1 MSSSSEVTEF
11 NAVEKLALPT
21 EDVVQVNSNLS
32 AVDNVNNNNVN
43 SIVADSIQEEQTRIP
58 RFRTLTERGQAYQ
71 EDRQRERDKEEDQ
84 LIKRFHEAFDAW
96 KAQASDI
103 ERYIADQLP
112 LSQTDK
118 DENIFRLKDLHV
130 SALTIYEKLRKF
142 RPPGQEIRQKMD
154 ACDALTKTLEHQLK
168 QSEDSIPISRNDRRS
183 VRSRRSR
190 SIISGNSRVSK
201 SSRVSSLIDLRK
213 ADAVAEL
220 AAKEAELNALQ
231 EEAKRKE
238 EITKMEAQLRAETTR
253 IESELAKRKLELEQM
268 EVKKQLDMA
277 RARLKAYQV
286 AEEIENEKD
295 PVEDDLS
302 RASLIQTTPAS
313 LPPLQD
319 PRHLRSDVT
328 ASRVTQPTQQLQ
340 DVHKSPSVLQGSS
353 SADKTAEII
362 TTIADSFSLSRLP
375 APEPITFSGEP
386 IHCPDWK
393 SSFYA
398 LIHRKNLPLCD
409 KMYYL
414 KRYVSG
420 SAKQAISGLFL
431 QSSSEAY
438 VQAWSILDER
448 FGHPFI
454 VTKAYRDKLQG
465 WPKIGAKDH
474 QGLRGF
480 ADFLTSIDT
489 AMQTIKDLTIPN
501 DYMENQKLLAK
512 LPDWLISRWN
522 REATREMKEHK
533 RYPDFKTFTA
543 FINAEADLASNPI
556 SSCNAVKEV
565 GAASV
570 KTYQA
575 LKSKDIGDMTV
586 HSIQKIEDNSEEAK
600 ETPKPKPQCT
610 FCRKTDH
617 HLDACPK
624 FKTETLE
631 KRLRFVK
638 ENRLCFGCLSKGHVS
653 SDCRKKLTC
662 SSCNK
667 KHPTCLHQE
676 RRETRKTEERRVDYE
691 SSNVPK
697 PTSCNCT
704 SQGASS
710 STSMIVPVWLS
721 SSKRPEAEVLV
732 YAILDTQSDSTFV
745 LKETCDELDADKQAT
760 KLRLSTITS
769 QESVVDSQR
778 VSGLQVRGYNS
789 DLKIPI
795 PVAYTSTSICRF
807 N

>member
-21 EDVVQVNSNLS
+21 EGVVQVNSNLS
-32 AVDNVNNNNVN
+32 AVDNNNVN

-58 RFRTLTERGQAYQ
+58 RFRTLTERGQACQ

-168 QSEDSIPISRNDRRS
+168 QSEDSIPMSRNDRRS

-253 IESELAKRKLELEQM
+253 IESELARRKLELEQM

-340 DVHKSPSVLQGSS
+340 DVHKCPSVLQGSS
-353 SADKTAEII
+353 SADKTAEIVS
-362 TTIADSFSLSRLP
+362 TIADSFSLSRLP

-386 IHCPDWK
+386 IHYPDWK

-438 VQAWSILDER
+438 EQAWSILDER

-489 AMQTIKDLTIPN
+489 AMQTIKDLTILN

-512 LPDWLISRWN
+512 IPDWLISRWN

-565 GAASV
+565 GTVSV
-570 KTYQA
+570 KTHQVP
-575 LKSKDIGDMTV
+575 KSKDVGDMTV
-586 HSIQKIEDNSEEAK
+586 HSIQKIEENSKEQK

-617 HLDACPK
+617 QLDACPK
-624 FKTETLE
+624 FKTETLDE
-631 KRLRFVK
+631 RLRFVK
-638 ENRLCFGCLSKGHVS
+638 ENKLCFGCLSKGHMS

-676 RRETRKTEERRVDYE
+676 RRETRKTEERRVDRE

-710 STSMIVPVWLS
+710 TTSMIVPVWLS
-721 SSKRPEAEVLV
+721 SSKRPEAEVL
-732 YAILDTQSDSTFV
+732 YM
-745 LKETCDELDADKQAT
+745 
-760 KLRLSTITS
+760 LS
-769 QESVVDSQR
+769 
-778 VSGLQVRGYNS
+778 
-789 DLKIPI
+789 
-795 PVAYTSTSICRF
+795 
-807 N
+807 